1 MKRFLIKIPFG
12 LFFSLA
18 VFSCLVVFI
27 FSCSSE
33 KKDTQGED
41 EEIKIDSSE
50 TIARIDTMR
59 LEPTVF
65 STNIVSNGKIRAG
78 EFADLAFRTP
88 DLVEQ
93 VYVHNGQHVQKG
105 QKLAKLDTYK
115 LNKTLQQQESD
126 IAQAK
131 LELQDVLIG
140 QGYDPEKTEGVPAE
154 IMRLARIRSGLD
166 KAEAGYQTT
175 LRELDDATLTAP
187 FSGVVANVKVQ
198 KHSMSPTSE
207 PAMRIINDGAMTIEF
222 PVLDSEI
229 PLIKLGDEVDVT
241 PFSGTEVYKGRI
253 SEINPR
259 VEENG
264 QINLKASL
272 NKSTGLIDG
281 LNARVKISRSL
292 DKSLV
297 VPKKAVVLRTGRQ
310 VVFTWDNG
318 KAMWNYVTTGAENLD
333 SYVIEDGLKPG
344 QIVIVSGNENLAH
357 EAPVEIT
364 E

>member
-1 MKRFLIKIPFG
+1 MNRLAIYLIIG
-12 LFFSLA
+12 LILTACSQKNDSEQAKEETVKTEAQESLA
-18 VFSCLVVFI
+18 QV
-27 FSCSSE
+27 
-33 KKDTQGED
+33 
-41 EEIKIDSSE
+41 
-50 TIARIDTMR
+50 DTMR

-65 STNIVSNGKIRAG
+65 AANIVSNGKIRAG
-78 EFADLAFRTP
+78 EFADLVFRSP
-88 DLVEQ
+88 DLVEE

-140 QGYDPEKTEGVPAE
+140 QGYDPEKTDAVPTE

-166 KAEAGYQTT
+166 KAEASYQTT
-175 LRELDDATLTAP
+175 LRELEDATLTAP

-253 SEINPR
+253 SEINPM

-318 KAMWNYVTTGAENLD
+318 KAMWNYVTTGAENFD

-357 EAPVEIT
+357 EAPVEIAG
-364 E
+364 

>member
-1 MKRFLIKIPFG
+1 MNRSAIYLIIG
-12 LFFSLA
+12 LILTACSQKNDSEQAKEETVKTEAQESLA
-18 VFSCLVVFI
+18 QV
-27 FSCSSE
+27 
-33 KKDTQGED
+33 
-41 EEIKIDSSE
+41 
-50 TIARIDTMR
+50 DTMR

-65 STNIVSNGKIRAG
+65 AANIVSNGKIRAG
-78 EFADLAFRTP
+78 EFADLAFRSP
-88 DLVEQ
+88 DLVEE

-140 QGYDPEKTEGVPAE
+140 QGYDPEKTDAVPAE

-166 KAEAGYQTT
+166 KAEASYQTT
-175 LRELDDATLTAP
+175 LRELEDATLTAP

-253 SEINPR
+253 SEINPM

-272 NKSTGLIDG
+272 NKSAGLIDG

-318 KAMWNYVTTGAENLD
+318 KAMWNYVTTGAENFD

-357 EAPVEIT
+357 EAPVEIAG
-364 E
+364 

>member
-1 MKRFLIKIPFG
+1 MNRSAIYLIIG
-12 LFFSLA
+12 LTLTACSQKNDSDQAKEETVKTEAQESLA
-18 VFSCLVVFI
+18 QV
-27 FSCSSE
+27 
-33 KKDTQGED
+33 
-41 EEIKIDSSE
+41 
-50 TIARIDTMR
+50 DTMR

-65 STNIVSNGKIRAG
+65 AANIVSNGKIRAG
-78 EFADLAFRTP
+78 EFADLAFRSP
-88 DLVEQ
+88 DLVEE

-140 QGYDPEKTEGVPAE
+140 QGYDPEKTDAVPAE

-175 LRELDDATLTAP
+175 LRELEDATLLAP

-198 KHSMSPTSE
+198 KHSMSSTSE

-253 SEINPR
+253 SEINPM

-281 LNARVKISRSL
+281 LNARVKISRNL

-318 KAMWNYVTTGAENLD
+318 KAMWNYVTTGAENFD

-357 EAPVEIT
+357 EAPVEIAK
-364 E
+364 

>member
-1 MKRFLIKIPFG
+1 MNRSALYLIIG
-12 LFFSLA
+12 LTLTACSQKNDSDQAKEETVKTEAQESLA
-18 VFSCLVVFI
+18 QV
-27 FSCSSE
+27 
-33 KKDTQGED
+33 
-41 EEIKIDSSE
+41 
-50 TIARIDTMR
+50 DTMR

-65 STNIVSNGKIRAG
+65 AANIVSNGKIRAG
-78 EFADLAFRTP
+78 EFADLAFRSP
-88 DLVEQ
+88 DLVEE

-140 QGYDPEKTEGVPAE
+140 QGYDPEKTEAVPAE

-175 LRELDDATLTAP
+175 LRELEDATLTAP

-253 SEINPR
+253 SEINPM

-318 KAMWNYVTTGAENLD
+318 KAMWNYVTTGAENFD

-357 EAPVEIT
+357 EAPVEIAK
-364 E
+364 